1 MTMKNS
7 LRLTAVAGALML
19 SMATTGCATDS
30 TSTPTPSISIDAA
43 TTIVISNYGFST
55 ITVKSGAT
63 ITVVN
68 QDGVDHTV
76 NVNGTGIDPQ
86 VGAGETKTFKAPTKP
101 GSYKLT
107 CDFHQAMR
115 GTLTVGN

>member
-1 MTMKNS
+1 MIKQTG
-7 LRLTAVAGALML
+7 LLTTAVVGTLIL
-19 SMATTGCATDS
+19 TMAMTGCSTDS
-30 TSTPTPSISIDAA
+30 SSTPTPSISIDAA

-55 ITVKSGAT
+55 INVKSGAM

-68 QDGVDHTV
+68 KDGVDHTV
-76 NVNGTGIDPQ
+76 NVNGTDIDPQ
-86 VGAGETKTFKAPTKP
+86 VGAGETKTFRAPEKP

-115 GTLTVGN
+115 GTLKVGN

>member
-1 MTMKNS
+1 MTKKNG
-7 LRLTAVAGALML
+7 LRVTAIAGALMFA
-19 SMATTGCATDS
+19 MAMTGCSSESA
-30 TSTPTPSISIDAA
+30 STPAPSISIDAA

-55 ITVKSGAT
+55 INVKPGAM

-68 QDGVDHTV
+68 KDGVDHSV
-76 NVNGTGIDPQ
+76 NVNGTDIDPQ